1 MSACVKNTRPLAST
15 TLNAATDFQ
24 GSTAH
29 MAIAPN
35 EIDPQVSPG
44 PSPVTGA
51 AQSGTAL
58 LTGAASGIGLAIADT
73 LLSKGWHVHICDI
86 DDAAV
91 SAFRKSHPSASA
103 TTADVRDP
111 DNAGRVV
118 QELMDCYGQ
127 LDLLVNNAGVAG
139 MTALI
144 QDVDVDDWRRT
155 IDININSAFY
165 FIKSAVPHLLKSPNG
180 SIVNIASTAALFGY
194 PQRAA
199 YAASKWAMI
208 GMTKTL
214 AMELGPKRI
223 RVNAICPGSVEGPR
237 IDGVIERDAAR
248 RGVPGETVRRV
259 YESQVS
265 MRRFV
270 RSKDIASMCA
280 FLASEDAALVSGQII
295 AVDGH
300 TETLNFP
307 D

>member
-1 MSACVKNTRPLAST
+1 M
-15 TLNAATDFQ
+15 AT
-24 GSTAH
+24 
-29 MAIAPN
+29 APN
-35 EIDPQVSPG
+35 DIDTQVNPG
-44 PSPVTGA
+44 LSTKAGA
-51 AQSGTAL
+51 ARTGTAL
-58 LTGAASGIGLAIADT
+58 LTGAASGIGLATAEK
-73 LLSKGWHVHICDI
+73 LLSAGWNVHICDI
-86 DDAAV
+86 DEQAV
-91 SAFRKSHPSASA
+91 SDFRQSHPSASA
-103 TTADVRDP
+103 TMADVRDP
-111 DNAGRVV
+111 ASAGRVV
-118 QELMDCYGQ
+118 QELMDRYGR

-139 MTALI
+139 MTALV
-144 QDVDVDDWRRT
+144 QDVDIEDWRRT

-165 FIKSAVPHLLKSPNG
+165 FIKAAVPHLLKSTKG

-199 YAASKWAMI
+199 YSASKWAMI

-214 AMELGPKRI
+214 AMELGPKGI
-223 RVNAICPGSVEGPR
+223 RVNAICPGSVDGPR

-248 RGVPGETVRRV
+248 RGIPPNAVRRV

-270 RSKDIASMCA
+270 RSTDIANMCA
-280 FLASEDAALVSGQII
+280 FLASDDAALVSGQII